1 MPHVQDAQ
9 IPIVRP
15 DQLQRGVGSMSQPWV
30 VFVGGLCLVAGCGD
44 GLGPV
49 PSHSS
54 GIVNG
59 DNEDGYSAV
68 GALVVDIPGRD
79 PSGSFCTGTLID
91 PQWVLTAAHCLTG
104 TANRVP
110 GNVPPSDA
118 NYVNFFMG
126 SSTGDQA
133 AGRRVPAERLFIH
146 PDYFGPGG
154 QAYDIAL
161 FKLQAPV
168 TDVPPIPIHRQ
179 SLEGRG
185 GVDIFYVGF
194 GQSDGDG
201 GGSGRKRSATL
212 SLSSVTDI
220 VYITEQPDG
229 GVCFGDSGG
238 PGLIDVAG
246 QYEVAGVNSTVFG
259 EPTCFRYST
268 QIRADAYQTWIDQ
281 TMQVASPASC
291 LSTPELCA
299 CDEACGADGVCDSAL
314 CGREGCGTLF
324 ACFRF
329 CNSLECNI
337 RCLLTATPETNYLY
351 DELVSCAG
359 EFCPD
364 GSSAC
369 IEENCRR
376 ASRGCDEGL
385 DAVTGE
391 DLCRDVYWCSRACA
405 PEDLECQ
412 DACWY
417 EGSLQAQAGVDQLQE
432 CMERQCGEEET
443 WQGVLQCAHQ
453 ACRDDFLACLPPDA
467 CALLGGD
474 CASGEAC
481 RAEPWVATYCRDS
494 EGLSV
499 GQVCDPQVIACE
511 DGARCMP
518 EADGF
523 ACLELCSVASDCTQS
538 FGPCVA
544 TSAEGQPFSLGVC
557 SLQCPDADGDGACD
571 ADDCAPRNPNV
582 HPGAE
587 ERCDTPEV
595 DDNCDGRRNEGCVVC
610 PDGSP
615 GPDCPEP
622 QEPGLMPLPE
632 DDGCQCV
639 RPGASS
645 GGAGLG
651 FALGA
656 LMLLMLGPKRRA
668 FALACLLG
676 TAACGSDSQSS
687 DAGVLDATT
696 TSDAGAWDV
705 PPLFDAGPLPP
716 PTIWD
721 IQQGIVPPGETVTLE
736 DVVVSSPLAA
746 QGFFIADSMGGPFS
760 GLWVQLDFTDPDVPN
775 VAMADQVRITG
786 RVEESGPEGQG
797 TLTSTQTRTQL
808 VLSGSS
814 DVQVLGTVELP
825 PPVDLQMVE
834 LGLPELAE
842 LYEGVVV
849 RVYSPVVTERL
860 FDEGQLLVND
870 VARLHD
876 LFVDFDLSW
885 IEPGTRFVSVTGPL
899 HFDAGHYLIEPRSPD
914 DLPQPAPDFGQCI
927 PTQGYT
933 VCLRRTNWNN
943 ARSRCAEQGGRLVI
957 LETVAKNLEVATM
970 TSTWTGR
977 AFWVGASDREVEG
990 QWAWNDGTPL
1000 DYDPWAGGEP
1010 NNAGSGEDCAHSN
1023 WNSRGNWNDANCNAR
1038 YPYVCEFPGEGP
1050 RCRQDEDC
1058 DAGEGVCVDGS
1069 CAKP

>member
-1 MPHVQDAQ
+1 MIQPRVV
-9 IPIVRP
+9 IVGA
-15 DQLQRGVGSMSQPWV
+15 LS
-30 VFVGGLCLVAGCGD
+30 LLLGCGE
-44 GLGPV
+44 GLAPV
-49 PSHSS
+49 RAQSNS
-54 GIVNG
+54 IVNG
-59 DNEDGYSAV
+59 DNEDGYAAV

-104 TANRVP
+104 TENRVP
-110 GNVPPSDA
+110 GNVPPSEA

-161 FKLQAPV
+161 FKLQTPV
-168 TDVPPIPIHRQ
+168 TDVEPIPIHRAP
-179 SLEGRG
+179 LEGRR

-201 GGSGRKRSATL
+201 GGSGRKRSTTL
-212 SLSSVTDI
+212 TLSSVVPI
-220 VYITEQPDG
+220 VYITEQSGG

-238 PGLIDVAG
+238 PGLIDVQG
-246 QYEVAGVNSTVFG
+246 SYEVAGVNSTVFG
-259 EPTCFRYST
+259 EPVCFQYST
-268 QIRADAYQTWIDQ
+268 QIRVDAYQTWIDQ
-281 TMQVASPASC
+281 TMQASSPASC
-291 LSTPELCA
+291 LSTPELCG
-299 CDEACGADGVCDSAL
+299 CNEACGDDGVCDNAQ
-314 CGREGCGTLF
+314 CGRDGCGTLF

-329 CNSLECNI
+329 CSTLECSI
-337 RCLLTATPETNYLY
+337 GCILGATPETNYLY
-351 DELVSCAG
+351 DELRECAA

-364 GSSAC
+364 GDNAC
-369 IEENCRR
+369 MEENCRR
-376 ASRGCDEGL
+376 ATRGCDEGL
-385 DAVTGE
+385 DAVTGP
-391 DLCRDVYWCSRACA
+391 DVCRDVYWCSRACE
-405 PEDLECQ
+405 PEDVECL

-417 EGSLQAQAGVDQLQE
+417 QGSLQAQAGVDQIQE
-432 CMERQCGEEET
+432 CMESQCGDEET
-443 WQGVLQCAHQ
+443 WQGVLQCAHR
-453 ACRDDFLACLPPDA
+453 ACRDDFLTCLPPDE

-474 CASGEAC
+474 CPAGQAC
-481 RAEPWVATYCRDS
+481 RAEPWVGTYCRDS
-494 EGLSV
+494 DGLSV
-499 GQVCDPQVIACE
+499 GDSCDPQVIACQ
-511 DGARCMP
+511 DGALCLP
-518 EADGF
+518 DGEGY

-544 TSAEGQPFSLGVC
+544 TSAEGLPFSLGVC

-571 ADDCAPRNPNV
+571 ADDCEPRNPGV
-582 HPGAE
+582 YPGAE
-587 ERCDTPEV
+587 ERCETPDV
-595 DDNCDGRRNEGCVVC
+595 DDNCDGQRNEGCIVC

-622 QEPGLMPLPE
+622 EGPGLMPLPE
-632 DDGCQCV
+632 DDGCVCV
-639 RPGASS
+639 RAQSSS
-645 GGAGLG
+645 GGAGWGL
-651 FALGA
+651 ALGA
-656 LMLLMLGPKRRA
+656 LLLLSLGRRPRA
-668 FALACLLG
+668 LVLACFLG
-676 TAACGSDSQSS
+676 ATACGDDSQSG
-687 DAGVLDATT
+687 DAGVMDAGTGA
-696 TSDAGAWDV
+696 DAGAWDV

-721 IQQGIVPPGETVTLE
+721 IQQGIVPAGQTVTLQ
-736 DVVVSSPLAA
+736 DVIVSSPLAA
-746 QGFFIADSMGGPFS
+746 EGFFIADPVGGPFS
-760 GLWVQLDFTDPDVPN
+760 GLWVQLDFADPDVPN
-775 VAMADQVRITG
+775 VSMADRVHITG
-786 RVEESGPEGQG
+786 RVAEHGGQQQG

-814 DVQVLGTVELP
+814 DLQVMGTAELP

-876 LFVDFDLSW
+876 LFVNFDLSW
-885 IEPGTRFVSVTGPL
+885 IEPGTRFESVTGPL
-899 HFDAGHYLIEPRSPD
+899 HFDDGHYLIEPRSPD
-914 DLPQPAPDFGQCI
+914 DLPQPPPDFGQCI
-927 PTQGYT
+927 PTRGYT
-933 VCLRRTNWNN
+933 VCLRRTNWYN
-943 ARSRCAEQGGRLVI
+943 ARSRCAQQGGRLVI
-957 LETVAKNLEVATM
+957 LETVAKNLEVATI

-990 QWAWNDGTPL
+990 QWTWNDGTPL

-1023 WNSRGNWNDANCNAR
+1023 WNSRGNWNDANCNGR

-1050 RCRQDEDC
+1050 RCSRDEDC